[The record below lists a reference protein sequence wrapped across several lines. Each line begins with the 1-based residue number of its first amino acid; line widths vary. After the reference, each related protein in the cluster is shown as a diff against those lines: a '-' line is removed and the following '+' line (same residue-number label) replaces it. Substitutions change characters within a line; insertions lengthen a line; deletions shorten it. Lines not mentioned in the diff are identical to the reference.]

1 MAKGKYQDLFDL
13 GEDALLLVERYIRQG
28 MAKATLARTLQQQGQ
43 LKHLKPRA
51 LARMLQGYEEDVMD
65 RALMKRIDGTGML
78 QAARTAAHLDLNK
91 ELMSVVAIQR
101 GRVEQALEEQ
111 AKTGGLLLE
120 KHGKEIDRY
129 AAILDRT
136 QRLHLEM
143 GIIAR
148 PSKKTTISMLRD
160 QHNPNRVSIEM
171 TEDVIGAAERVA
183 EMFEGEF
190 TVLALPSPSEE
201 AA

>member
-28 MAKATLARTLQQQGQ
+28 MSKPMLARKLQEQGQ
-43 LKHLKPRA
+43 LKQHKPRA
-51 LARMLQGYEEDVMD
+51 LARLLEGYEKDVMD

-78 QAARTAAHLDLNK
+78 AAAKTAANLDLNK

-111 AKTGGLLLE
+111 SKAGGLLLD

-148 PSKKTTISMLRD
+148 PSKKTTISMMRD
-160 QHNPNRVSIEM
+160 QNNPNRVSIEM
-171 TEDVIGAAERVA
+171 TEEVMQAADQVA

-190 TVLALPSPSEE
+190 NVLALPAPEE